1 MLPDFDNRI
10 LVATQAVSTIDKVR
24 TVLTLTSGGL
34 LVLALFTTAQ
44 YRSATTN
51 STLVELAMGGALLV
65 LREALRRFNENYFIG
80 SGPVYNFRKDAPK
93 AADTTTPP
101 NPGVM

>member
-1 MLPDFDNRI
+1 
-10 LVATQAVSTIDKVR
+10 VSAIDKAR
-24 TVLTLTSGGL
+24 TGLTVASGAL

-44 YRSATTN
+44 YRSAITN

-65 LREALRRFNENYFIG
+65 LREALRKFNESYFIG

-93 AADTTTPP
+93 AANTTTPP
-101 NPGVM
+101 NPGIM

>member
-1 MLPDFDNRI
+1 
-10 LVATQAVSTIDKVR
+10 
-24 TVLTLTSGGL
+24 
-34 LVLALFTTAQ
+34 
-44 YRSATTN
+44 
-51 STLVELAMGGALLV
+51 LLV

-80 SGPVYNFRKDAPK
+80 SGPVYNFRKDGPK

>member
-1 MLPDFDNRI
+1 MMTTGLPI
-10 LVATQAVSTIDKVR
+10 ATQAVSTIDKVR
-24 TVLTLTSGGL
+24 TGLTVASGGL

-44 YRSATTN
+44 YRSVITN
-51 STLVELAMGGALLV
+51 STLLELAMGGAFLV

-93 AADTTTPP
+93 AADMTTPP
-101 NPGVM
+101 NPGIM